1 MKYNN
6 STFLKIVFSFY
17 TENVHNILQE
27 FPFHIHYTNERAI
40 DTGGVSQDMLS
51 SLWEHAYIVAFNGGN
66 LLVHAVHPGTD
77 MAKLPVLGAITF
89 HGLLS
94 CSFLPI
100 RLAFPIVA
108 AVLLS
113 PSVQLPDAIVMDS
126 FVDYV
131 SSYES
136 RILREAVDISQTNQ
150 VSYKQHLQT
159 QLVDILSRLGCQC
172 SI

>member
-1 MKYNN
+1 MY
-6 STFLKIVFSFY
+6 
-17 TENVHNILQE
+17 
-27 FPFHIHYTNERAI
+27 
-40 DTGGVSQDMLS
+40 MLCIQ
-51 SLWEHAYIVAFNGGN
+51 AQ
-66 LLVHAVHPGTD
+66 TD
-77 MAKLPVLGAITF
+77 MVKLPVLGAIMF

-113 PSVQLPDAIVMDS
+113 PSVQLPDAIVMDT

-150 VSYKQHLQT
+150 VSYKQHLQA